1 MSDGPPD
8 HPTRPGSQEVLGL
21 LRRRR
26 EQIAQ
31 RWADLPL
38 FLAVFTVTRDEAV
51 EACHAVVD
59 SLADVV
65 ESGRVDD
72 LEAPGFQPVR
82 EQLVSMTASR
92 SRSGLSIGQVDREV
106 GALRDAALELLR
118 AEAAD
123 LHEEEAADAR
133 VYMVTLLAT
142 LRVVVIETMLQENQ
156 EIVARQR
163 QQLLEMATPV
173 IKLWD
178 RLVAVPLIGML
189 DSARSQVVMENLLEA
204 IVEHNATV
212 AILDITGVPT
222 VDSLV
227 AQHLMKTVAS
237 ARLMG
242 AECVISGIRPAI
254 AQTIVQL
261 GLDLGPVTTR
271 ATLADALQWALE
283 RDRHGA
289 PAAPGTRLN
298 THGTGA

>member
-1 MSDGPPD
+1 MTDDS
-8 HPTRPGSQEVLGL
+8 PTGNAPRTVARVL
-21 LRRRR
+21 RDRS

-38 FLAVFTVTRDEAV
+38 FQAVFTVTRDEAV
-51 EACHAVVD
+51 EACHSVLE
-59 SLADVV
+59 SLAQVA
-65 ESGRVDD
+65 ETGRVDD
-72 LEAPGFQPVR
+72 IEAPGFGTIRQ
-82 EQLVSMTASR
+82 QLAAMSASR
-92 SRSGLSIGQVDREV
+92 SRSGLSVGQIDREV
-106 GALRDAALELLR
+106 GALGAAPVEILEREAEDADGREVLLARLLWTELLS
-118 AEAAD
+118 
-123 LHEEEAADAR
+123 
-133 VYMVTLLAT
+133 TF
-142 LRVVVIETMLQENQ
+142 RVVVIETTLQENR
-156 EIVARQR
+156 EIVDRQR
-163 QQLLEMATPV
+163 QQLMEMGTPV

-204 IVEHNATV
+204 IVEHNANM

-242 AECVISGIRPAI
+242 ADCVISGIRPAI

-271 ATLADALQWALE
+271 ATLADALELALE
-283 RDRHGA
+283 RQ
-289 PAAPGTRLN
+289 N
-298 THGTGA
+298 TNVQGLPPRA

>member
-1 MSDGPPD
+1 MTDGASD
-8 HPTRPGSQEVLGL
+8 HSGSGARIVSAF

-38 FLAVFTVTRDEAV
+38 FQTVFTVTRDEAV

-59 SLADVV
+59 SLAVV
-65 ESGRVDD
+65 AESGRVDD
-72 LEAPGFQPVR
+72 LEAPGFHPVR
-82 EQLVSMTASR
+82 EQLVAMTASR
-92 SRSGLSIGQVDREV
+92 ARSGLSTAQVDREV
-106 GALRDAALELLR
+106 SVLGEAAMELLV
-118 AEAAD
+118 AEAPGTGP
-123 LHEEEAADAR
+123 EELCDIR
-133 VYMVTLLAT
+133 VQLLTLFAT
-142 LRVVVIETMLQENQ
+142 LRVMVVESMLQENQ
-156 EIVARQR
+156 EIIQRQR

-173 IKLWD
+173 VKLWD

-204 IVEHNATV
+204 IVEHKATI
-212 AILDITGVPT
+212 AILDITGVST

-271 ATLADALQWALE
+271 ASLADALEWALE
-283 RDRHGA
+283 RRQSKASSVKG
-289 PAAPGTRLN
+289 PES
-298 THGTGA
+298 

>member
-1 MSDGPPD
+1 MTEVPPAGNA
-8 HPTRPGSQEVLGL
+8 PQTVARL
-21 LRRRR
+21 LRVRN

-38 FLAVFTVTRDEAV
+38 FQAVFTVTRDEAV
-51 EACHAVVD
+51 EACHAVLE
-59 SLADVV
+59 SLAQVA
-65 ESGRVDD
+65 ESGRVGDID
-72 LEAPGFQPVR
+72 APGFGSIRQ
-82 EQLVSMTASR
+82 QLAAMSASR
-92 SRSGLSIGQVDREV
+92 TRSGLSIGQVDREV
-106 GALRDAALELLR
+106 GALGAAPVEVLERETAETDEADALRARLLWTELLS
-118 AEAAD
+118 
-123 LHEEEAADAR
+123 
-133 VYMVTLLAT
+133 T
-142 LRVVVIETMLQENQ
+142 LRVVVIETTLQENRD
-156 EIVARQR
+156 IVDRQR
-163 QQLLEMATPV
+163 QQLMEMTTPV

-204 IVEHNATV
+204 VVEHNATM

-242 AECVISGIRPAI
+242 ADCVISGIRPAI

-271 ATLADALQWALE
+271 ATLADALELALE
-283 RDRHGA
+283 RQSDKDQGFVPR
-289 PAAPGTRLN
+289 R
-298 THGTGA
+298 

>member
-1 MSDGPPD
+1 MTYGPPD
-8 HPTRPGSQEVLGL
+8 SAAAGAEAVAGL

-38 FLAVFTVTRDEAV
+38 FQAVFTVTREEAV
-51 EACHAVVD
+51 EACYSVID
-59 SLADVV
+59 SLAVV
-65 ESGRVDD
+65 AESGRVED
-72 LEAPGFQPVR
+72 LDAPGFDPIQR
-82 EQLVSMTASR
+82 QLSAMTASR
-92 SRSGLSIGQVDREV
+92 ARAGLSTGQVDREV
-106 GALRDAALELLR
+106 SALRDAAWDLLDAETVELGV
-118 AEAAD
+118 ED
-123 LHEEEAADAR
+123 TGEAR
-133 VYMVTLLAT
+133 VHLVTLFGT
-142 LRVVVIETMLQENQ
+142 LRVVVIEAMLQENQ
-156 EIVARQR
+156 EIILRQR

-204 IVEHNATV
+204 IVEHKATI

-261 GLDLGPVTTR
+261 GLDLSSVTTR
-271 ATLADALQWALE
+271 ATLADALQWALG
-283 RDRHGA
+283 RDQRGEL
-289 PAAPGTRLN
+289 PARGHL
-298 THGTGA
+298 

>member
-1 MSDGPPD
+1 MTDVPPVESA
-8 HPTRPGSQEVLGL
+8 TSVVARL
-21 LRRRR
+21 LRERN

-38 FLAVFTVTRDEAV
+38 FQTVFTVTRDESV
-51 EACHAVVD
+51 EACHAVLEA
-59 SLADVV
+59 LAQVA

-72 LEAPGFQPVR
+72 IGAPGFAMIRQ
-82 EQLVSMTASR
+82 QLAAMSASR
-92 SRSGLSIGQVDREV
+92 TRSGLSIGQIDREV
-106 GALRDAALELLR
+106 GALGAAPLEILEGESGSTGEREVLHARLLWTELLS
-118 AEAAD
+118 
-123 LHEEEAADAR
+123 
-133 VYMVTLLAT
+133 T
-142 LRVVVIETMLQENQ
+142 LRVVVIETTFQENR
-156 EIVARQR
+156 EIVDRQR
-163 QQLLEMATPV
+163 HQLLEMTTPV

-204 IVEHNATV
+204 IVEHNATM

-242 AECVISGIRPAI
+242 ADCVISGIRPAI

-271 ATLADALQWALE
+271 ATLADALELALE
-283 RDRHGA
+283 RQSEQAKGFAPRH
-289 PAAPGTRLN
+289 
-298 THGTGA
+298 

>member
-1 MSDGPPD
+1 MTDGPSDPARAG
-8 HPTRPGSQEVLGL
+8 TEAVAGL
-21 LRRRR
+21 LRRRG
-26 EQIAQ
+26 EQVAQ

-38 FLAVFTVTRDEAV
+38 FQAVFTVTRDEAV

-59 SLADVV
+59 SLASVA
-65 ESGRVDD
+65 ESGRLED
-72 LEAPGFQPVR
+72 LEAPGFQPIR
-82 EQLVSMTASR
+82 QQLAAMTSSR
-92 SRSGLSIGQVDREV
+92 ARSGLSMSQVDREV
-106 GALRDAALELLR
+106 GALRDAALDLLEAETDELGVEDTC
-118 AEAAD
+118 EARIH
-123 LHEEEAADAR
+123 L
-133 VYMVTLLAT
+133 VTLFAT
-142 LRVVVIETMLQENQ
+142 LRVAVIETMLQENQ
-156 EIVARQR
+156 EIILRQR

-189 DSARSQVVMENLLEA
+189 DSARSQIVMENLLEA
-204 IVEHNATV
+204 IVEHKATI

-261 GLDLGPVTTR
+261 GLDLSTVTTR
-271 ATLADALQWALE
+271 ATLADALQWALG
-283 RDRHGA
+283 RDDGRGQQA
-289 PAAPGTRLN
+289 VRGQS
-298 THGTGA
+298 